1 MPLVGNRRLR
11 ENPGA
16 AGEMAVRAG
25 GLFPRCANPRCSTGW
40 MRLWRSRRV
49 PGFEGRWAC
58 SAECMGELVA
68 TALRREMDAGDRV
81 AAPHAHRI
89 PMGLLLVEQGRITP
103 GELRE
108 ALDGQRR
115 AAEESG
121 ERVRLGEWLLG
132 SGVLSEPALTRA
144 LSAQWNCPVFSLAN
158 YRAAPVAGA
167 MPHFLSEAA
176 GAVPV
181 RVAAGRLLYVAFADR
196 IDRSLTYA
204 LERMTGLRV
213 EAGIAPGSE
222 FRAAQERFLAA
233 AAPRSRCLEAA
244 GSGVLARSI
253 TQRIEA
259 ARPLEARLV
268 RMHDYY
274 WLRMWRSPAVQPGVA
289 APDEVEDLLATIGRA
304 GRGTGPG
311 AGPGRP
317 GAE

>member
-1 MPLVGNRRLR
+1 MPLVGNRGDGLDNTG
-11 ENPGA
+11 EGA
-16 AGEMAVRAG
+16 AHAG

-68 TALRREMDAGDRV
+68 RALRREMDGGDRV
-81 AAPHAHRI
+81 PAPHAHRI

-103 GELRE
+103 EELRT

-121 ERVRLGEWLLG
+121 ETVRLGEFLLG

-158 YRAAPVAGA
+158 YRPAPVAGA

-196 IDRSLTYA
+196 IDRSLSYA

-222 FRAAQERFLAA
+222 FRTAQERYLAT
-233 AAPRSRCLEAA
+233 AAPASRYLEAA
-244 GSGVLARSI
+244 SSWVLARSI
-253 TQRIEA
+253 TKLIEA

-274 WLRMWRSPAVQPGVA
+274 WLRMWRSPSHPSGVA
-289 APDEVEDLLATIGRA
+289 DPQEVEDLVATIGSAGGRA
-304 GRGTGPG
+304 
-311 AGPGRP
+311 AGSGV
-317 GAE
+317 